1 MHIVVGGG
9 RVGRRIAEMLN
20 DCIIV
25 EKSREQYESLKDSGL
40 NVVLG
45 DATQRELWERLP
57 VKDSVIILATNNDLV
72 NLKIAKVVRDFEPRD
87 MVARIESEVYQ
98 KQYQNLG
105 VRGVTC
111 GKSIASDLIHELIE
125 SKRRYFEIAV
135 SKNNFADVRLSDL
148 NVGDDCTIILIY
160 REGKIFRPHPDFI
173 LEEGDVIGIICG
185 REVKKTKNP
194 FDEILLV
201 IRHPENYD
209 EVLKEANSISRIVD
223 ADLLILHKHDGK
235 ILCSFQADSIEEM
248 ELSEALEI
256 LNTLEDKVDLVMTD
270 PPKAKVEFDPK
281 IFRKFPI
288 LFARGKTY
296 YSEILAIVNTSNP
309 EEILNYAT
317 SFANYFGRCK
327 IVFLDSNQLKTSSFV
342 VESPTVEITVTKFN
356 PLVEIV
362 REVKR
367 EYDLLIFSISNDI
380 GNLDQEFLWKFI
392 LETRSSVLVVR

>member
-1 MHIVVGGG
+1 MYIVVGGG
-9 RVGRRIAEMLN
+9 RVGKRIAEMLD

-25 EKSREQYESLKDSGL
+25 EKDREQYESLRNNGL
-40 NVVLG
+40 NVLFG
-45 DATQRELWERLP
+45 DATEKRVWERLP
-57 VKDSVIILATNNDLV
+57 VKGSVVILATNNDLT
-72 NLKIAKVVRDFEPRD
+72 NLKIAKVVRELEPGD
-87 MVARIESEVYQ
+87 IIARIESEDYQ
-98 KQYQNLG
+98 KQYQSLG

-135 SKNNFADVRLSDL
+135 NKNNFANVRLSDL

-160 REGKIFRPHPDFI
+160 RKGKIFRPHPDFV

-194 FDEILLV
+194 FDEILLL
-201 IRHPENYD
+201 IRHPENYS
-209 EVLKEANSISRIVD
+209 EVLKEANAISRIVD

-248 ELSEALEI
+248 ELNEAIDI
-256 LNTLEDKVDLVMTD
+256 LNALKDKVDLVMTD
-270 PPKAKVEFDPK
+270 PPKAKVEFDSG

-288 LFARGKTY
+288 LFARGKIY
-296 YSEILAIVNTSNP
+296 YSEILAIVNTANP

-342 VESPTVEITVTKFN
+342 VESPTVEIRVTKFN

-362 REVKR
+362 REVKKG
-367 EYDLLIFSISNDI
+367 YDLLIFSISNDI
-380 GNLDQEFLWKFI
+380 GNIDQEFLWKFI